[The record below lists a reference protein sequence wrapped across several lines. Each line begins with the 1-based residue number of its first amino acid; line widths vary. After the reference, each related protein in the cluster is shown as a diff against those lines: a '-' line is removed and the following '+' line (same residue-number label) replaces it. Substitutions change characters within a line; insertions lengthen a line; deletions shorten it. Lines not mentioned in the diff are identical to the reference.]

1 MARQKDTFYF
11 DGFRRSA
18 DYACQAAKLLSE
30 VMHDFNPGQLRER
43 MDSMHAIEKSAD
55 EVRHDMMDELV
66 TAFITPF
73 DRQDISDLALA
84 MDDIMDYMN
93 GAALCLDLF
102 NVQEMRGE
110 AVQIARLTR
119 RCVDEV
125 SKMID
130 HLPNYKGDPEVM
142 EHANMI
148 SDIEDEGDVVYNGGV
163 RRLFHDE
170 ENGRTTVTWLRLF
183 DRMESCIDACD
194 HTAKVVRTVVMK
206 SA

>member
-73 DRQDISDLALA
+73 DRNDIKDLIQS
-84 MDDIMDYMN
+84 MDD
-93 GAALCLDLF
+93 
-102 NVQEMRGE
+102 
-110 AVQIARLTR
+110 T
-119 RCVDEV
+119 
-125 SKMID
+125 ID
-130 HLPNYKGDPEVM
+130 TMHR
-142 EHANMI
+142 
-148 SDIEDEGDVVYNGGV
+148 VVK
-163 RRLFHDE
+163 
-170 ENGRTTVTWLRLF
+170 TI
-183 DRMESCIDACD
+183 DRKS
-194 HTAKVVRTVVMK
+194 VV
-206 SA
+206 